1 MIGKGKVL
9 KVGGA
14 LALGVVF
21 LTGCSQ
27 NMAKF
32 SAVSTGNVSFSKDAQ
47 KGEYV
52 EGKDCIHSVFGKTF
66 GNTRNR
72 VSGAVANAL
81 EVAVKKGQPG
91 DALVNVDIRESR
103 WSIFIYGKSCIIAKG
118 QAIGIK

>member
-1 MIGKGKVL
+1 MIGKVL

-32 SAVSTGNVSFSKDAQ
+32 SAVSTGNVSFSKDTQ

-52 EGKDCIHSVFGKTF
+52 EGKDCIHLVFGIPF
-66 GNTRNR
+66 GNSNNR
-72 VSGAVANAL
+72 ISGAVAKAL
-81 EVAVKKGQPG
+81 EKAVKKEQPA
-91 DALVNVDIRESR
+91 DALVNVDIRASY
-103 WSIFIYGKSCIIAKG
+103 WNIIIYGRNCIIAKG